1 MYPRINIVLISSF
14 NILEMRKKNQIVE
27 FFMLHVYSL
36 LPVFLQVSLES
47 DFSARVSM
55 TLINITAVLSLGT
68 VPAKFSMYWKAD
80 LNRKSKFIS
89 LLCLTKPH
97 F

>member
-1 MYPRINIVLISSF
+1 MY
-14 NILEMRKKNQIVE
+14 ILYCLL
-27 FFMLHVYSL
+27 F